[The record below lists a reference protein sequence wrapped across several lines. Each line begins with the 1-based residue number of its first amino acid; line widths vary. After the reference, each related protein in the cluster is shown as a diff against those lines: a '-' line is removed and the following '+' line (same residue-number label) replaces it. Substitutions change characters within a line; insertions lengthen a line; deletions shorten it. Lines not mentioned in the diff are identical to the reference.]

1 MVFSILLL
9 LITLLITLDSIGSKR
24 LRSRVIGLAKTFF
37 AQAEASSPV
46 SGQQAAHH
54 PPLLK
59 RYLDYACPDGEVVA
73 TLRMRYKAA
82 ARRADR
88 KNWQPIEAKLFLT
101 TSPWQMV
108 QYEDRTLA
116 FLVSQKRFRLVA
128 EAKTEQSQRL
138 FSLFSQPT
146 APDVLARMH
155 QWACL
160 VWQPGHPA
168 WTSLDWSLED
178 SQSVSSF
185 LAKEKIHITWKIDKE
200 SGQLTHFQA
209 KAEEAGLSLNYTY
222 TDYEEQGAYQVPMSF
237 EMAEVYADKQYLYR
251 AQLVDLVYDED
262 FAWW

>member
-37 AQAEASSPV
+37 AQAESAGPV
-46 SGQQAAHH
+46 PGWQAKNT
-54 PPLLK
+54 PPILQL
-59 RYLDYACPDGEVVA
+59 YLDYACPDGATPA

-82 ARRADR
+82 LRRADR

-116 FLVSQKRFRLVA
+116 FLVSQKCFRLVTEA
-128 EAKTEQSQRL
+128 ETEQSQRL

-146 APDVLARMH
+146 APDVMARMH

-160 VWQPGHPA
+160 VWQAGHPA
-168 WTSLDWSLED
+168 WASLDWSLED

-185 LAKEKIHITWKIDKE
+185 LAAEKIHLTWKIDQE

-209 KAEEAGLSLNYTY
+209 EAEEAGLSLNYTY
-222 TDYEEQGAYQVPMSF
+222 ADYEEQGAYRVPMSF
-237 EMAEVYADKQYLYR
+237 EVAEVYAGKQYLYR